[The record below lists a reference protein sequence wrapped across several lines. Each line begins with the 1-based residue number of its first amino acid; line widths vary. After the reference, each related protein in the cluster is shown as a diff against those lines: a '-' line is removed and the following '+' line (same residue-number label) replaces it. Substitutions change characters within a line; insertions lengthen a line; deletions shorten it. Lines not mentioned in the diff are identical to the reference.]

1 MGKLRVGAFPRS
13 PLSMVRDS
21 KTGEMH
27 GLCIDLGKELAKR
40 LDVAFEQV
48 SYEPSQKPPGSV
60 IQLPL
65 LTLIALATNF

>member
-1 MGKLRVGAFPRS
+1 
-13 PLSMVRDS
+13 MVRDS

-60 IQLPL
+60 IQPPL
-65 LTLIALATNF
+65 LTLIALATNFSQNNSQQSLLQLSGN